1 MLPLVNTASFPLL
14 LAARIVYGFG
24 FGFLYAFCQNLV
36 SGLFTFEDQ
45 PRMMGLGTTFQTIGV
60 ILFSMG
66 GVALSKISFNCVW
79 LIHLIFVL
87 PLALAFFLK
96 EPENKVAAVEETK
109 TAVKSNDKIP
119 GSTWF
124 VILCF
129 GIAGLAMMNMFL
141 FISDIV
147 AANGFGGSVEAG
159 LVTTI
164 FGIAGVAGSA
174 VYTAVANKVTKFALP
189 LGALIF
195 AIGFFVIGSAQSI
208 YYMYIGAA
216 IAEFGFVW
224 MFPSGFNLIAK
235 ITPPSKVPAA
245 NGLVSTAFNGFAFCT
260 SYVMLFLLKLFG
272 KSDDLRFAFTI
283 GAVLMLAVAVA
294 LFFFKPKVHEEPVVQ
309 TE

>member
-1 MLPLVNTASFPLL
+1 
-14 LAARIVYGFG
+14 
-24 FGFLYAFCQNLV
+24 
-36 SGLFTFEDQ
+36 
-45 PRMMGLGTTFQTIGV
+45 
-60 ILFSMG
+60 
-66 GVALSKISFNCVW
+66 
-79 LIHLIFVL
+79 
-87 PLALAFFLK
+87 
-96 EPENKVAAVEETK
+96 
-109 TAVKSNDKIP
+109 
-119 GSTWF
+119 
-124 VILCF
+124 
-129 GIAGLAMMNMFL
+129 
-141 FISDIV
+141 
-147 AANGFGGSVEAG
+147 
-159 LVTTI
+159 
-164 FGIAGVAGSA
+164 